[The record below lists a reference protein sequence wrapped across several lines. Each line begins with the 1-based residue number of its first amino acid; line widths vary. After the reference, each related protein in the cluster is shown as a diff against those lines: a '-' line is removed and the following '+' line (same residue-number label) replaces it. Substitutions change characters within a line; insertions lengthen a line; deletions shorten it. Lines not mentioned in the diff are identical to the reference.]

1 MKIWDKSMQKARA
14 AWVHYAPCGARC
26 RSGLPCKNLPVRGKK
41 RCRMHGGMSQGR
53 PQIHGRFSQFA
64 IEALRQSRST
74 LHDLEQAL
82 AQRLRKT
89 GAN

>member
-1 MKIWDKSMQKARA
+1 MKKLDKSMQQARA
-14 AWVHYAPCGARC
+14 AWVLYKPCGAKC
-26 RSGLPCKNLPVRGKK
+26 RSGMPCKNLPVRGKK
-41 RCRMHGGMSQGR
+41 RCRMHGGLSQGR
-53 PQIHGRFSQFA
+53 PAMHGRFSQFT

-82 AQRLRKT
+82 AQRLRKP

>member
-1 MKIWDKSMQKARA
+1 MKICANPMQQARL
-14 AWVHYAPCGARC
+14 AWALLQRCGAKC

-41 RCRMHGGMSQGR
+41 RCRMHGGLSQGR
-53 PQIHGRFSQFA
+53 PQIHGRFSQFT
-64 IEALRQSRST
+64 IEALRLSRST
-74 LHDLEQAL
+74 LHNLEQAL